1 MIVSSNHFLL
11 ENQETGGKVLY
22 SFNKVVF
29 FFFSSKQ
36 NLIEELD
43 GLQADLTALKL
54 KNEELM
60 VSHQNYTQ
68 EVCFIYVLL

>member
-1 MIVSSNHFLL
+1 MIVLANHFLP
-11 ENQETGGKVLY
+11 ENQETGCKVLY

-29 FFFSSKQ
+29 FFSSKQ
-36 NLIEELD
+36 NLVEELD

>member
-22 SFNKVVF
+22 SFNKVVV

>member
-1 MIVSSNHFLL
+1 MAKFYILL
-11 ENQETGGKVLY
+11 TKLY
-22 SFNKVVF
+22 F

-36 NLIEELD
+36 NLVEELD

-60 VSHQNYTQ
+60 VSHQNYAQ
-68 EVCFIYVLL
+68 EVCFTYVLL